1 MNTINMEEKFKQF
14 KKELGLTNSLISKIT
29 GLRNSSINNATQP
42 SLIESLRW
50 LKLVI
55 WVWEK
60 LR

>member
-1 MNTINMEEKFKQF
+1 MTEKFKQF
-14 KKELGLTNSLISKIT
+14 KKELGISNSDISKIT
-29 GLRNSSINNATQP
+29 GLRVSSIKNATQP
-42 SLIESLRW
+42 SLIDNMRW